1 MPLLPLHQSH
11 DPRALIARW
20 RKLAPLANLRA
31 SVLTEVAGE
40 KIVYLQSR
48 HKHSAPLIYLSTG
61 VHGDEAGSAW
71 GLLEWAEREIEQLR
85 LGNFLIFP
93 CLNPHGLRANTRADH
108 RGLDINRRFHL
119 DDDPVCGPWRQVI
132 RQNTPAIGLCLHEDY
147 DAQGCYVYELSQQRT
162 PLSPAL
168 LAACTTRIAAD
179 PRRSIDGRRAQNGV
193 IRRSTI
199 PPDLPGM
206 PEAIELWQLG
216 CPITLTFETPSEF
229 SFDDRVQTQAEFVS
243 AAIRLALPAANHL
256 P

>member
-1 MPLLPLHQSH
+1 MAQPLIHQAH
-11 DPRALIARW
+11 DPRVLITRW
-20 RKLAPLANLRA
+20 RHLARA
-31 SVLTEVAGE
+31 AEMFVRILTEVAGE
-40 KIVYLQSR
+40 KIIYLQSR
-48 HKHSAPLIYLSTG
+48 NSRNAPLVYLSSG

-71 GLLEWAEREIEQLR
+71 GLLDWAEREIEQLR

-119 DDDPVCGPWRQVI
+119 DDDPLCGPWRQVV

-162 PLSPAL
+162 PMSPAL
-168 LAACTTRIAAD
+168 LAACTTLIAPD

-193 IRRSTI
+193 IRRSTL

-229 SFDDRVQTQAEFVS
+229 GFVDRVKTQSDFVS
-243 AAIRLALPAANHL
+243 AAIRLAIKAADHL